1 MPAALVDAGPLVALF
16 GANQPRASHYRNLL
30 QQAAHELWSLAT
42 TWPCVTE
49 ASHLLDVPERY
60 TLLRWIAASGITVF
74 PFAQDDLE
82 DMVVLMRRYTESPH
96 TEIQHVGQ
104 HGRPSAFRRFAAQFS
119 AGRRLPPTL
128 TLTGCLGPSRV
139 SEQSPSGWSHRL

>member
-1 MPAALVDAGPLVALF
+1 VPAALVDAGPLVALF
-16 GANQPRASHYRNLL
+16 GVNQPRAPHYRKLL
-30 QQAAHELWSLAT
+30 EQAGEELWSLAT

-82 DMVVLMRRYTESPH
+82 DMVALMRRYTESPH
-96 TEIQHVGQ
+96 TEMDLADASLVWLAGDS
-104 HGRPSAFRRFAAQFS
+104 GVTRVMTMDVRDFS
-119 AGRRLPPTL
+119 RYRLPDGRHFEL
-128 TLTGCLGPSRV
+128 L
-139 SEQSPSGWSHRL
+139 

>member
-16 GANQPRASHYRNLL
+16 GVNQPRGPHYRKLL
-30 QQAAHELWSLAT
+30 QQAGEELWSLAT

-74 PFAQDDLE
+74 PFAQHDLE
-82 DMVVLMRRYTESPH
+82 DIVALMRRYIESPR
-96 TEIQHVGQ
+96 TEMDLADASLVWLASDSGVT
-104 HGRPSAFRRFAAQFS
+104 RVMTMDVCDFS
-119 AGRRLPPTL
+119 RYRLPDGRHFEL
-128 TLTGCLGPSRV
+128 L
-139 SEQSPSGWSHRL
+139 